1 MDTKEYQE
9 LIMQNYEDIKRLEN
23 EADALASEAFTDV
36 IMILNINRIREIEEE
51 IKRKHF
57 EINMMGSAIIMSGRV
72 KKEIS
77 NIEYI
82 RSLRLDN

>member
-1 MDTKEYQE
+1 MNTKEYQE

-23 EADALASEAFTDV
+23 ELEVGVFKPYKDDLL
-36 IMILNINRIREIEEE
+36 ILDTVRYNEIKEE
-51 IKRKHF
+51 IKQKHF
-57 EINMMGSAIIMSGRV
+57 EINMMGYAIIMNRRV

>member
-1 MDTKEYQE
+1 MNTKEYQE
-9 LIMQNYEDIKRLEN
+9 LIMQNYEDIKRLES
-23 EADALASEAFTDV
+23 EADALAFEAFTDV
-36 IMILNINRIREIEEE
+36 VMILNINRIREIEEE

-57 EINMMGSAIIMSGRV
+57 EINMMGHAIIMSRRV

>member
-1 MDTKEYQE
+1 MNTKEYQE
-9 LIMQNYEDIKRLEN
+9 LIMQNYEDIKRLESELKVGVFKPYEDDLLILDTVRYN
-23 EADALASEAFTDV
+23 E
-36 IMILNINRIREIEEE
+36 IKEE

-57 EINMMGSAIIMSGRV
+57 EINMMGHAIIMSRRV